1 MVRKWVLVLILL
13 GAAMAGCV
21 RISPAESP
29 AQTPDQ
35 PAAGDSA
42 PQQEDAAVDSDA
54 GSMPSNPAMGG
65 RRMGSMHARHHA
77 RIPQEYAGL
86 SNPLE
91 ISEDTLAA
99 GQDLYQQHCASCH
112 GDTGMGDGPAGANL
126 DPLPAPLAHSGL
138 MLADDYLYW
147 RIAEGG
153 TEPPFDS
160 GMPAWKDSFSE
171 QEIWQVAAYL
181 RGLGAGWVN
190 PRGGGRG
197 PGPGMGNSARI
208 HEAML
213 EEAIERGLIN
223 EADAAVFNTVH
234 DALDQELSGQRGR
247 GLGLGMEAVQGELL
261 AELVDNGTLTAEQV
275 QTFQRVH
282 DLLEEA
288 GLME

>member
-1 MVRKWVLVLILL
+1 MIRKWVLVLILL

-21 RISPAESP
+21 RIAPAESP
-29 AQTPDQ
+29 AQTPAQ

-42 PQQEDAAVDSDA
+42 PQQEDAVVDSDA
-54 GSMPSNPAMGG
+54 RSMPSNPGMGG
-65 RRMGSMHARHHA
+65 RRMSSMHARHHA

-86 SNPLE
+86 SSSLE
-91 ISEDTLAA
+91 ISEATLAA

-153 TEPPFDS
+153 AEPPFNS
-160 GMPAWKDSFSE
+160 GMPAWKDTLSE

-190 PRGGGRG
+190 PRNEGRG
-197 PGPGMGNSARI
+197 PGAGIGSSALI

-213 EEAIERGLIN
+213 EEAVERGLIS

-234 DALDQELSGQRGR
+234 DALDQELVGRRGR
-247 GLGLGMEAVQGELL
+247 GLGLGMEAIQDELL
-261 AELVDNGTLTAEQV
+261 AELVDSGTLTEEQV
-275 QTFQRVH
+275 QTFRRVH
-282 DLLEEA
+282 ELLEEA